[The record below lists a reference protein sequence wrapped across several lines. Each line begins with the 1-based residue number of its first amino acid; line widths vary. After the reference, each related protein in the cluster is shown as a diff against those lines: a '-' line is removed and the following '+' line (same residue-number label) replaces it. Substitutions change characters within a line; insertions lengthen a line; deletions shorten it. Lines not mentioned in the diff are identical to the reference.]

1 MSDNIKQELKFNL
14 SNGKLQQT
22 HNGKMIYVNKNSA
35 GGKVVAGVSDFAN
48 LNMQPIRENTNFPQN
63 PYGMSETVF
72 YHCLHHDYIFYP
84 ADFIDTQGVHRKSG
98 YYDEQGN
105 YYKELHIHHKP
116 NDKGIVCKYCGHNA
130 VVNLNEESLKNIVC
144 PSCGAPL
151 DYVEAVSLD
160 RDYLVNS
167 EDISKV
173 TKAASTRP
181 LVQDA
186 QVKSSSVQRSAY
198 DPGFDADG
206 GTEFDP
212 KLDLREDDSFI
223 DSVWDSIVENGSE
236 SAEYSMRRREHVSA
250 ESAFIS
256 VGIIGFLL
264 LILLPI
270 LFLSGLFR

>member
-1 MSDNIKQELKFNL
+1 MNVFYLGGKDRMSDNIEQELKFNL
-14 SNGKLQQT
+14 SDGKLQQT
-22 HNGKMIYVNKNSA
+22 HNGKMIYVNKNNA

-186 QVKSSSVQRSAY
+186 PVKSSSVQR
-198 DPGFDADG
+198 
-206 GTEFDP
+206 
-212 KLDLREDDSFI
+212 
-223 DSVWDSIVENGSE
+223 
-236 SAEYSMRRREHVSA
+236 
-250 ESAFIS
+250 
-256 VGIIGFLL
+256 
-264 LILLPI
+264 
-270 LFLSGLFR
+270 

>member
-1 MSDNIKQELKFNL
+1 MSDEVKQELKFDF
-14 SNGKLQQT
+14 SEGKLKQT
-22 HNGKMIYVNKNSA
+22 HNGQMIYVNKNNA

-72 YHCLHHDYIFYP
+72 YHCLYHDYIFYP

-130 VVNLNEESLKNIVC
+130 VVNLNEESLKNLVC
-144 PSCGAPL
+144 PKCGAPL
-151 DYVEAVSLD
+151 DYAEAVSLD

-186 QVKSSSVQRSAY
+186 PVKSSSVQRSAY
-198 DPGFDADG
+198 DPGFDADT

-212 KLDLREDDSFI
+212 ELDLHDVDGLFEN
-223 DSVWDSIVENGSE
+223 VWDSIVERNFGPDRDYAYRE
-236 SAEYSMRRREHVSA
+236 SGQNEWSMLIWGCIGGVAVLVILTISLLKM
-250 ESAFIS
+250 FI
-256 VGIIGFLL
+256 
-264 LILLPI
+264 
-270 LFLSGLFR
+270 